1 MIQLLNYFLFS
12 SGRHLTREQLTN
24 FLYLADLYAV
34 KWTAKQLTHLDW
46 YCYWSKD
53 GYYQLYS
60 EELSATLDSLLK
72 ENVKQDYRVCY
83 SQIPISIR
91 FVLDSILQEW
101 GSRKKFNQLMI
112 YINSTAPL
120 EELGAAPRLA
130 KKQKINLLAERARLI
145 KELGI

>member
-1 MIQLLNYFLFS
+1 MIQLLNYFLSS
-12 SGRHLTREQLTN
+12 SGGHLTREQLIN

-60 EELSATLDSLLK
+60 EELSATVDFLLK
-72 ENVKQDYRVCY
+72 ENVKQDY

-101 GSRKKFNQLMI
+101 SSKKKFNQLMI

-120 EELGAAPRLA
+120 EELGAAPCLA
-130 KKQKINLLAERARLI
+130 KKHKLNLLAELARLI